1 MKPFLKCKQKITAD
15 LLFTTAA
22 FFLIDLHFFS
32 FSAPEYFDPTTIARH
47 LGDNW
52 ALKSSNLRKLL
63 RNLEN
68 YYHNELKKDADFS
81 AVNAQKMAR
90 QGDPDSIA
98 VAAELVAAAA
108 VTCSE
113 KNTYVQRIMK
123 MSPDSQLAM
132 KEVIQQSIA
141 RLRNYEV
148 EDNESEEEDEDN
160 EMVFGGDNLVDIVPP
175 EQDDKRLF
183 GNNYDLERQLEAAR
197 RELAHQKAQ
206 ATEAAEESGK
216 AQIRLQTLV
225 DDLQDR
231 LMKRQDELIN
241 AEEELQQATSELED
255 IKSKFAEVMEQK
267 AVLEDDLDVAKAKA
281 QQLYKAEAT
290 VAAYKKKLD
299 DVGVKTQQME
309 DLEGQAEKYLQQIME
324 LESEVKKSAALQK
337 TVTAMEHKIAKL
349 EKEKV
354 ETASSTQN
362 SAQEV
367 SDLKSRLASAES
379 AKKMYED
386 ELSELR
392 AKQVGLE
399 EATTAMENMSI
410 NESKEKAVKLEVENK
425 QLRAELEKLK
435 AASVSPAE
443 VSESKNVAG
452 DTGST
457 PIAFAVP
464 AADDSP
470 EMAALKNEVQRL
482 TDLLAAKEKENAK
495 ISGDKDKLEAYTKRT
510 LAKFQD
516 KYLVALQE
524 CKAKLKE
531 KQDKIEM
538 LEKRSLSE
546 RSAQKREERLL
557 SSTIYELGL
566 GIMQKKLKGGM

>member
-1 MKPFLKCKQKITAD
+1 MNMFLTSA
-15 LLFTTAA
+15 LFLAV
-22 FFLIDLHFFS
+22 LHFLC

-90 QGDPDSIA
+90 EGDPDSIA

-141 RLRNYEV
+141 RLCDYEV

-160 EMVFGGDNLVDIVPP
+160 EMVFGGENLVDIVSP

-183 GNNYDLERQLEAAR
+183 GNNYDLERQFEEAR
-197 RELAHQKAQ
+197 RELAQQKIQ

-255 IKSKFAEVMEQK
+255 IKSKFAEAMEQK

-299 DVGVKTQQME
+299 EVGVKTQQME

-337 TVTAMEHKIAKL
+337 TVTAMEQKIAKL
-349 EKEKV
+349 EKEKAD
-354 ETASSTQN
+354 TASSTQN

-386 ELSELR
+386 ELTELR
-392 AKQVGLE
+392 AKQLGLE
-399 EATTAMENMSI
+399 EATTAMDNMSI

-435 AASVSPAE
+435 AASASPAAL
-443 VSESKNVAG
+443 SECKNVAG

-538 LEKRSLSE
+538 LEKRSQSE

-566 GIMQKKLKGGM
+566 IIMQKKLKGGM